1 MFSRSYNEALEGKI
15 TKVLRSVAADEAKA
29 RGSNKTRKVKGFK
42 FPKLGAGNVFRM
54 D

>member
-1 MFSRSYNEALEGKI
+1 MFSRAYNQTLEVKI

-29 RGSNKTRKVKGFK
+29 RGSNKTRKVAGYK
-42 FPKLGAGNVFRM
+42 FPKMGSARTFKM